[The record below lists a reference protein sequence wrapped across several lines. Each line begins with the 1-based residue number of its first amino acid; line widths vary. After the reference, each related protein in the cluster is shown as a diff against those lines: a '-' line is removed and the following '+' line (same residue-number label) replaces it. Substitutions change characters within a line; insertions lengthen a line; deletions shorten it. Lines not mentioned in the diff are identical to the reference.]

1 MKTVKET
8 FISGDD
14 RHDFF
19 TTVQIILE
27 WKEQINRLNTLF
39 FLKKNLQLL
48 FWCLAN
54 VAYGALFQ

>member
-8 FISGDD
+8 FISCDD

-27 WKEQINRLNTLF
+27 WREQIIRLNTLL